1 MNSKLFLLVLLVISS
16 CSTQKNSTLNLL
28 DCVPQN
34 SVITIQLNDQNMLEN
49 AINNLPFLSNILS
62 LDTVLYKKISAVIPE
77 NFNHKALL
85 SFTPVGK
92 SEYAISFIYKPILK
106 DSVSEVVSG
115 KIKYNNI
122 PVNVNIEKDTKTF
135 IAKIEGVRIV
145 STSKLV
151 IENSIRNIQNNQ
163 PGIQNH
169 YYFDL
174 AKISDDDAPMNL
186 LIHQD
191 FKDVLSRFFPETP
204 LFPFLGSGWFSFDF
218 NTKKDPFTLDGVSFI
233 NDSIPDVL
241 SLMKGTGSR
250 SLLSPEYVPQDFD
263 GFLALAIEDYKAL
276 EDNFQQFSRYKN
288 IALTEINFDL
298 LNTVDEI
305 SWLKANNKKA
315 LFFHLNNSEKIDPLL
330 LSKDNVSNVFRGIR
344 IHQQSLPKDLL
355 EFIAAYGT
363 PVLPKWAIHIDDFI
377 IMAEDDSFLKQ
388 IIGAHLDG
396 KTLSNDL
403 NFKKIQEGLADNS
416 SFFWVGKTK
425 NLTDLWHEALKDKS
439 VGWKKID
446 LTKYPLVALQG
457 ISEDGFIQTRFTAQS
472 NNVDQNKNSV
482 TNQYSFSLD
491 AAAARPPKWIKNHR
505 NKTMDIV
512 VQDQNNVLYLFS
524 NKGTLYWKKQ
534 LSGPIIGKIEQV
546 DLYKNRRLQM
556 AFRTPN
562 RFMILDRNG
571 SIVSPFNIKIPDSS
585 PQHFAVFDYDLNRNY
600 RFLLTHGKQVQMF
613 NNKGKKISGFKLKK
627 LNQPLQNTPKHIRF
641 GTKDYIV
648 LQDIDGQVRI
658 LNRQGTN
665 RLVLKNKANT
675 SSNPIFE
682 YRNTFAT
689 TNKKGDL
696 IQIDSKGNIVTSDL
710 NLRPGHFIDMTSKSL
725 VSFSENIL
733 RIKGIPVELPFGKY
747 TPPKIHYINNTIFVS
762 ISDLDTQKVYLFYSN
777 GDAVGGFP
785 VYGSSVIDLENADDD
800 KALEMVVQSEATSFL
815 IYQIN

>member
-1 MNSKLFLLVLLVISS
+1 MNSKSFLIVLLVISS
-16 CSTQKNSTLNLL
+16 CSTPKNSTLDLF

-34 SVITIQLNDQNMLEN
+34 SVITIQLNDQNILKN
-49 AINNLPFLSNILS
+49 AINNLPFLSNILAI
-62 LDTVLYKKISAVIPE
+62 DTVLYKKISAVIPK
-77 NFNHKALL
+77 NFNNKALL

-92 SEYAISFIYKPILK
+92 SEYAISFIYKPLLK
-106 DSVSEVVSG
+106 DSLPEVISE

-122 PVNVNIEKDTKTF
+122 PVSININKDTKTF
-135 IAKIEGVRIV
+135 IAEIEDVRII

-151 IENSIRNIQNNQ
+151 IENSIRNIQNNE

-174 AKISDDDAPMNL
+174 AKISDDNAPMNL
-186 LIHQD
+186 IIHQD
-191 FKDVLSRFFPETP
+191 FKDVLNRFFAETP
-204 LFPFLGSGWFSFDF
+204 LFPFIGSDWFSFDF

-241 SLMKGTGSR
+241 SLLKGTGSK
-250 SLLSPEYVPQDFD
+250 SLLSPEYVPQNFD
-263 GFLALAIEDYKAL
+263 SFLALAIKDYKAL
-276 EDNFQQFSRYKN
+276 EDNFKQFSRYKN

-305 SWLKANNKKA
+305 SWLKTNNKKA

-330 LSKDNVSNVFRGIR
+330 LSEDNVSTIFRGVR

-355 EFIAAYGT
+355 KFITAYGT
-363 PVLPKWAIHIDDFI
+363 TVLPKWTIHIDDFV

-388 IIGAHLDG
+388 IISAHLDG
-396 KTLSNDL
+396 KTLSNDF
-403 NFKKIQEGLADNS
+403 NFKNMQDGLADNS
-416 SFFWVGKTK
+416 SFLWVGKTK
-425 NLTDLWHEALKDKS
+425 NLKNLWNEALKDKS

-457 ISEDGFIQTRFTAQS
+457 ISEVGFIQTRFAAQS

-491 AAAARPPKWIKNHR
+491 VAAARPPKWIKNHR

-524 NKGTLYWKKQ
+524 NKGILYWKKQ
-534 LSGPIIGKIEQV
+534 LSGPIIGNIEQV
-546 DLYKNRRLQM
+546 DLYKNRRLQI

-585 PQHFAVFDYDLNRNY
+585 PQHFAAFDYDLNHNY

-627 LNQPLQNTPKHIRF
+627 LNQPLQNSPKHIRF

-747 TPPKIHYINNTIFVS
+747 TPPKIHYINNTIYVS
-762 ISDLDTQKVYLFYSN
+762 ISDLDTQKVYVFYSN
-777 GDAVGGFP
+777 GAAVAGFP

-800 KALEMVVQSEATSFL
+800 KALEMVVQSEASSFL

>member
-1 MNSKLFLLVLLVISS
+1 M
-16 CSTQKNSTLNLL
+16 
-28 DCVPQN
+28 
-34 SVITIQLNDQNMLEN
+34 
-49 AINNLPFLSNILS
+49 
-62 LDTVLYKKISAVIPE
+62 
-77 NFNHKALL
+77 
-85 SFTPVGK
+85 
-92 SEYAISFIYKPILK
+92 
-106 DSVSEVVSG
+106 
-115 KIKYNNI
+115 
-122 PVNVNIEKDTKTF
+122 KT
-135 IAKIEGVRIV
+135 
-145 STSKLV
+145 
-151 IENSIRNIQNNQ
+151 
-163 PGIQNH
+163 
-169 YYFDL
+169 
-174 AKISDDDAPMNL
+174 
-186 LIHQD
+186 
-191 FKDVLSRFFPETP
+191 
-204 LFPFLGSGWFSFDF
+204 
-218 NTKKDPFTLDGVSFI
+218 
-233 NDSIPDVL
+233 
-241 SLMKGTGSR
+241 
-250 SLLSPEYVPQDFD
+250 
-263 GFLALAIEDYKAL
+263 
-276 EDNFQQFSRYKN
+276 
-288 IALTEINFDL
+288 
-298 LNTVDEI
+298 
-305 SWLKANNKKA
+305 NNKKA

-330 LSKDNVSNVFRGIR
+330 LSEDNVSTIFRGVR

-355 EFIAAYGT
+355 KFITAYGT
-363 PVLPKWAIHIDDFI
+363 PVLPKWTIHIDDFV

-388 IIGAHLDG
+388 IISAHLDG
-396 KTLSNDL
+396 KTLSNDF
-403 NFKKIQEGLADNS
+403 NFKKMQDGLADNS
-416 SFFWVGKTK
+416 SFLWVGKTK
-425 NLTDLWHEALKDKS
+425 NLTNLWHEALKDKS

-457 ISEDGFIQTRFTAQS
+457 ISEDGFIQTRFAAQS

-491 AAAARPPKWIKNHR
+491 VAAARPPKWIKNHR

-524 NKGTLYWKKQ
+524 NKGILYWKKQ
-534 LSGPIIGKIEQV
+534 LSGPIIGNIEQV

-585 PQHFAVFDYDLNRNY
+585 PQHFAAFDYDLNHNY

-747 TPPKIHYINNTIFVS
+747 TPPKIHYINNTIYVS
-762 ISDLDTQKVYLFYSN
+762 ISDLDTQKVYVFYSN
-777 GDAVGGFP
+777 GAAVAGFP
-785 VYGSSVIDLENADDD
+785 VYGSSVIDLENVDDD

>member
-1 MNSKLFLLVLLVISS
+1 MDSKLFFIVLLVISS
-16 CSTQKNSTLNLL
+16 CSAPKKSTLDLL
-28 DCVPQN
+28 NCVPQN
-34 SVITIQLNDQNMLEN
+34 SVITFQLNDQNMLKN
-49 AINNLPFLSNILS
+49 AISNLPFLSDILAI
-62 LDTVLYKKISAVIPE
+62 DTVIYKKISAVIPAK
-77 NFNHKALL
+77 FNNKALL

-92 SEYAISFIYKPILK
+92 SEYAISFIYKAVLK
-106 DSVSEVVSG
+106 DSLSGVMSE

-122 PVNVNIEKDTKTF
+122 PVNININKDTKTF
-135 IAKIEGVRIV
+135 VAKIEDISII

-174 AKISDDDAPMNL
+174 AKISDDNAPMNL
-186 LIHQD
+186 IIHQD
-191 FKDVLSRFFPETP
+191 FKDVLSRFFAETP
-204 LFPFLGSGWFSFDF
+204 LFPFTGSDWFSFDF

-241 SLMKGTGSR
+241 SLLKGTGSK
-250 SLLSPEYVPQDFD
+250 SLLSPEYVPHNFD
-263 GFLALAIEDYKAL
+263 GFLALAIKDYKAL
-276 EDNFQQFSRYKN
+276 EDNFKQYSRYKN

-315 LFFHLNNSEKIDPLL
+315 LFFHLNNNEKINPLL
-330 LSKDNVSNVFRGIR
+330 LSDDNVSNVFRGVRIR
-344 IHQQSLPKDLL
+344 QQSLPKDLL
-355 EFIAAYGT
+355 KFIAAYGT
-363 PVLPKWAIHIDDFI
+363 PVFPKWTIQIDDFV

-388 IIGAHLDG
+388 IISARLDG
-396 KTLSNDL
+396 KTLGNDF
-403 NFKKIQEGLADNS
+403 NFKKMQDGLADNS
-416 SFFWVGKTK
+416 SFLWVGKTK
-425 NLTDLWHEALKDKS
+425 NLTNLWHEAFKNKS
-439 VGWKKID
+439 IGWKKID

-457 ISEDGFIQTRFTAQS
+457 ISEDGFVQTRFTAQI

-491 AAAARPPKWIKNHR
+491 AAAAGPAKWIKNHR

-534 LSGPIIGKIEQV
+534 LSGPIIGNIEQV

-571 SIVSPFNIKIPDSS
+571 SIVSPFNIKIPDNS

-600 RFLLTHGKQVQMF
+600 RFLLTQGKQVQMF
-613 NNKGKKISGFKLKK
+613 NNKGKKIKGFKLKK

-641 GTKDYIV
+641 GSKDYIV
-648 LQDIDGQVRI
+648 FQDIDGQIRI
-658 LNRQGTN
+658 LNRQGTD

-696 IQIDSKGNIVTSDL
+696 IQIDSRGNIVTSDL
-710 NLRPGHFIDMTSKSL
+710 NLRPGHLIDMTSKSF

-733 RIKGIPVELPFGKY
+733 RVKGIPVELPFGKY
-747 TPPKIHYINNTIFVS
+747 TPPKIHYINNTIYVS

-777 GDAVGGFP
+777 GATVSGFP
-785 VYGSSVIDLENADDD
+785 VYGGSVIDLENADDD
-800 KALEMVVQSEATSFL
+800 KALEALVQSEATSFL